1 VEKERGCH
9 EQPSS
14 EIHLI
19 LPVNIPR
26 FVEKAYLRG
35 ADAVMLDLEDAV
47 PLQEKES
54 ARRLIK
60 DSLSLAGRGGAEV
73 LVPEDLSANLERP
86 GPAAA

>member
-1 VEKERGCH
+1 MTNQVRR
-9 EQPSS
+9 ST
-14 EIHLI
+14 LI
-19 LPVNIPR
+19 LPVNITR

-60 DSLSLAGRGGAEV
+60 GALLLAGRGE
-73 LVPEDLSANLERP
+73 PRP
-86 GPAAA
+86 SYESTRIQSFCRKIFQRRFIRD